1 MKKYK
6 IQITPE
12 AIADINDITAWY
24 HKVDAKL
31 GTKFQFTA
39 TEKINRL
46 SKNPQIFAIRYQ
58 EIRCMPVPKFP
69 YMVHF
74 YINEE
79 TNSVEVLAVIST
91 DRDPKI
97 WKENTDRQI

>member
-6 IQITPE
+6 IQITPD
-12 AIADINDITAWY
+12 AIDDINDITAWY
-24 HKVDAKL
+24 HKADAKL
-31 GTKFQFTA
+31 GIKFRSTA
-39 TEKINRL
+39 IEKINCL

-58 EIRCMPVPKFP
+58 EIRCMLVPKFP

-91 DRDPKI
+91 DRDPKN
-97 WKENTDRQI
+97 WKEKH